1 MIVLQVLNA
10 VSVRNTLSLMH
21 SCGMYNYSGGF
32 AFRVG
37 LPGKAGIS
45 GVILLVIPNV
55 MGLCLWSPA
64 IDAMGI
70 SVRGL
75 QFSEQLVQKLDV
87 HHYKSGRHSVDNPA
101 LSSQPHSQQTSIT
114 YGRHTVK
121 LLFTVANNDLT
132 GLRNMAFNGCD
143 MSAKDYDD
151 RTALHLAA
159 CEGHLDCVKF
169 LLEKCSLDPS
179 PKDRWGQTPLDE
191 ARNFGH
197 DAVVQYL
204 EQRLGVEQQ
213 QNSPEIINI
222 GSSEKND

>member
-1 MIVLQVLNA
+1 M
-10 VSVRNTLSLMH
+10 RNTLSLMH

-64 IDAMGI
+64 IDTMGI

-75 QFSEQLVQKLDV
+75 QFSEQLVQKFDF
-87 HHYKSGRHSVDNPA
+87 HHYKSCRHSTEKPTTTNR
-101 LSSQPHSQQTSIT
+101 LHSSQNFMT

-121 LLFTVANNDLT
+121 LLFTAANNDLT
-132 GLRNMAFNGCD
+132 GLQGMALDGYD
-143 MSAKDYDD
+143 MSAKDYDG

-159 CEGHLDCVKF
+159 CEGHLGCVRF
-169 LLEKCSLDPS
+169 LLEKCSVEPS
-179 PKDRWGQTPLDE
+179 PRDRWGQTPLDE
-191 ARNFGH
+191 ARSFGH
-197 DAVVQYL
+197 NTVAEYL
-204 EQRLGVEQQ
+204 EQRLNVQLPQ
-213 QNSPEIINI
+213 KQP
-222 GSSEKND
+222 SSTSIRGENNG

>member
-1 MIVLQVLNA
+1 

-45 GVILLVIPNV
+45 GVMLLVIPNV

-64 IDAMGI
+64 IDTMGI

-75 QFSEQLVQKLDV
+75 QFSEQLVQKFDF
-87 HHYKSGRHSVDNPA
+87 HHYKSCRHSRQKPVA
-101 LSSQPHSQQTSIT
+101 TSQLRLSQT

-121 LLFTVANNDLT
+121 LLFTAANNDIA
-132 GLRNMAFNGCD
+132 GLQGMALDGYD
-143 MSAKDYDD
+143 MSAKDYDG

-159 CEGHLDCVKF
+159 CEGHFDCVRF
-169 LLEKCSLDPS
+169 LLEKCAVEPS
-179 PKDRWGQTPLDE
+179 PTDRWGQTPLDE
-191 ARNFGH
+191 ARNFQH
-197 DAVVQYL
+197 NAVVQYL
-204 EQRLGVEQQ
+204 QQRL
-213 QNSPEIINI
+213 NI
-222 GSSEKND
+222 QPSLQKQSNNTSTSEENDDIPKKM

>member
-1 MIVLQVLNA
+1 
-10 VSVRNTLSLMH
+10 
-21 SCGMYNYSGGF
+21 MYNYSGGF

-64 IDAMGI
+64 IDSMGI

-75 QFSEQLVQKLDV
+75 QFSEQLVQKFDF
-87 HHYKSGRHSVDNPA
+87 HHYKSSRHWTEKPA
-101 LSSQPHSQQTSIT
+101 ATSQLRLSQI

-132 GLRNMAFNGCD
+132 GLQGMALDGYD
-143 MSAKDYDD
+143 MSAKDYDG

-159 CEGHLDCVKF
+159 CEGHFDCVQF
-169 LLEKCSLDPS
+169 LLEKCAVEPS
-179 PKDRWGQTPLDE
+179 PTDRWGQTPLDE

-197 DAVVQYL
+197 NAIVQYL
-204 EQRLGVEQQ
+204 EQRL
-213 QNSPEIINI
+213 NI
-222 GSSEKND
+222 

>member
-1 MIVLQVLNA
+1 
-10 VSVRNTLSLMH
+10 VRNTLSLMH

-37 LPGKAGIS
+37 LPGNAGIS

-64 IDAMGI
+64 IDTMGI

-75 QFSEQLVQKLDV
+75 QFSEQLVQKFDL
-87 HHYKSGRHSVDNPA
+87 HHYKSKRHSTEKPTTTSQ
-101 LSSQPHSQQTSIT
+101 LHSSQNFMT

-121 LLFTVANNDLT
+121 LLFTAANNDLT
-132 GLRNMAFNGCD
+132 GLQCMAHNGYD
-143 MSAKDYDD
+143 MSAKDYDG

-159 CEGHLDCVKF
+159 CEGHFDCVRF
-169 LLEKCSLDPS
+169 LVEKCSVEPS
-179 PKDRWGQTPLDE
+179 PRDRWGQTPLDE

-197 DAVVQYL
+197 NAVAQYL
-204 EQRLGVEQQ
+204 EQQLNVNLPHKHSSSTSAGDD
-213 QNSPEIINI
+213 NNNGDDIPE
-222 GSSEKND
+222 KT

>member
-1 MIVLQVLNA
+1 
-10 VSVRNTLSLMH
+10 MH

-32 AFRVG
+32 AFRIG

-75 QFSEQLVQKLDV
+75 QFSEQLVQKLDL
-87 HHYKSGRHSVDNPA
+87 HHYKSDRQSVDKPTETNQ
-101 LSSQPHSQQTSIT
+101 LHSSQNNMT

-121 LLFTVANNDLT
+121 LLFTAASNDLT
-132 GLRNMAFNGCD
+132 GLRGMALDGHN
-143 MSAKDYDD
+143 MSAKNYDG

-159 CEGHLDCVKF
+159 CEGHLDCVRF
-169 LLEKCSLDPS
+169 LLEKCSVDPS

-191 ARNFGH
+191 ARNFRH
-197 DAVVQYL
+197 DAIVQYL
-204 EQRLGVEQQ
+204 ERQLSVQPQ
-213 QNSPEIINI
+213 LNQPE
-222 GSSEKND
+222 SSATSSGDKSDDNT

>member
-1 MIVLQVLNA
+1 
-10 VSVRNTLSLMH
+10 MH

-32 AFRVG
+32 AFRIG

-75 QFSEQLVQKLDV
+75 QFLEQLVQKLDF
-87 HHYKSGRHSVDNPA
+87 HHYKRHRHLAEKPIPTNQPR
-101 LSSQPHSQQTSIT
+101 SSRTSMT
-114 YGRHTVK
+114 YGRHAVK
-121 LLFTVANNDLT
+121 LLFAAANNDLT
-132 GLRNMAFNGCD
+132 GLQGMALDGYD
-143 MSAKDYDD
+143 MSAKDYDS

-159 CEGHLDCVKF
+159 CEGHLDCVRF
-169 LLEKCSLDPS
+169 VLEKCSVDPS

-197 DAVVQYL
+197 DVVVQYL
-204 EQRLGVEQQ
+204 EQRLSDKRQ
-213 QNSPEIINI
+213 QNQ
-222 GSSEKND
+222 SEHSATSNSDQSDYISKNR

>member
-1 MIVLQVLNA
+1 
-10 VSVRNTLSLMH
+10 
-21 SCGMYNYSGGF
+21 MYNYSGGF

-75 QFSEQLVQKLDV
+75 QFSEQLVQRLNF
-87 HHYKSGRHSVDNPA
+87 HHYKSGRQLSEKPA
-101 LSSQPHSQQTSIT
+101 TTNRDMT

-121 LLFTVANNDLT
+121 LLFTAANNDLT
-132 GLRNMAFNGCD
+132 GLQCMALAGYD
-143 MSAKDYDD
+143 MSARNYDG

-159 CEGHLDCVKF
+159 SQGHLDCVRF
-169 LLEKCSLDPS
+169 LLEKCSVDPS
-179 PKDRWGQTPLDE
+179 PRDRWGQTPLDE
-191 ARNFGH
+191 ARKFGRS
-197 DAVVQYL
+197 AVVLYF
-204 EQRLGVEQQ
+204 EQR
-213 QNSPEIINI
+213 QNQSVSTSSDS
-222 GSSEKND
+222 GSENNRPNGGGL

>member
-1 MIVLQVLNA
+1 VATLSVHVLQVLNPA
-10 VSVRNTLSLMH
+10 SVRNTLSLMH

-64 IDAMGI
+64 IDGMGI

-75 QFSEQLVQKLDV
+75 QFSKQLVQKLDF
-87 HHYKSGRHSVDNPA
+87 HHYKSDRHLTEKPTATNQLPS
-101 LSSQPHSQQTSIT
+101 LRTSMT

-121 LLFTVANNDLT
+121 LLFTAANNDLT
-132 GLRNMAFNGCD
+132 GLRGMALDGHN
-143 MSAKDYDD
+143 MSAKDYDA

-159 CEGHLDCVKF
+159 CEGHLDSVKF
-169 LLEKCSLDPS
+169 LVEKCAVDPS
-179 PKDRWGQTPLDE
+179 PRDRWGQTPLDG
-191 ARNFGH
+191 ARSFGRS
-197 DAVVQYL
+197 AVVQYL
-204 EQRLGVEQQ
+204 EQLLSVEMQ
-213 QNSPEIINI
+213 QNHSE
-222 GSSEKND
+222 SST

>member
-1 MIVLQVLNA
+1 
-10 VSVRNTLSLMH
+10 MH

-32 AFRVG
+32 AFRIG

-75 QFSEQLVQKLDV
+75 QFSEKLGQKFDF
-87 HHYKSGRHSVDNPA
+87 HHYKSGRHSSEKPVA
-101 LSSQPHSQQTSIT
+101 TSQPQSLRNSMT

-121 LLFTVANNDLT
+121 LLFAAANNDLM
-132 GLRNMAFNGCD
+132 GLRGMALDWYD
-143 MSAKDYDD
+143 MSAKDYDG

-159 CEGHLDCVKF
+159 SEGHLDCVRF
-169 LLEKCSLDPS
+169 LLEKCSVDPS
-179 PKDRWGQTPLDE
+179 PKDRWGQTPLDD

-197 DAVVQYL
+197 TAVVQYL
-204 EQRLGVEQQ
+204 EHRVPTC
-213 QNSPEIINI
+213 PEK
-222 GSSEKND
+222 S

>member
-1 MIVLQVLNA
+1 
-10 VSVRNTLSLMH
+10 
-21 SCGMYNYSGGF
+21 MYNYSGGF

-75 QFSEQLVQKLDV
+75 QFLEQLVRKLDF
-87 HHYKSGRHSVDNPA
+87 HHYKSDRHSVEKPA
-101 LSSQPHSQQTSIT
+101 VMNQSHSLRSSMT

-121 LLFTVANNDLT
+121 LLFTAANNDLT
-132 GLRNMAFNGCD
+132 GLRGMALDGYN
-143 MSAKDYDD
+143 MSAKNYDG

-169 LLEKCSLDPS
+169 LLEKCAVDAS
-179 PKDRWGQTPLDE
+179 PRDRWGQTPLDG
-191 ARNFGH
+191 ARDFGH
-197 DAVVQYL
+197 SAVVQYL
-204 EQRLGVEQQ
+204 EQRLNAETNKSQ
-213 QNSPEIINI
+213 SD
-222 GSSEKND
+222 SSSTY

>member
-1 MIVLQVLNA
+1 
-10 VSVRNTLSLMH
+10 
-21 SCGMYNYSGGF
+21 MYNYSGGF
-32 AFRVG
+32 AFRIG

-75 QFSEQLVQKLDV
+75 QFSEQLVQKLDF
-87 HHYKSGRHSVDNPA
+87 HHYKSGRQSARKRAATNHLHSSRTNM
-101 LSSQPHSQQTSIT
+101 T

-121 LLFTVANNDLT
+121 LLFTAANNDLA
-132 GLRNMAFNGCD
+132 GLRGMALDGYN
-143 MSAKDYDD
+143 MSAKNYDG

-159 CEGHLDCVKF
+159 SEGHLDCVRF
-169 LLEKCSLDPS
+169 LLEKCSVDPS
-179 PKDRWGQTPLDE
+179 PKDRWGRTPLDE

-197 DAVVQYL
+197 DAIVRYL
-204 EQRLGVEQQ
+204 EQRLSVE
-213 QNSPEIINI
+213 PEISAT
-222 GSSEKND
+222 SSGDKNDDDVSKKK